1 MRKVETKGTARRNN
15 KKKKELAKL
24 ILWRGVGEKQLLEN
38 GERAGKELVI
48 RENTLR

>member
-1 MRKVETKGTARRNN
+1 MRKVETKTTAMRN